1 MTDIEANSRFALIK
15 ENLAE
20 FLNPEI
26 IENILKEGRHPKI
39 YWGTATTGRPHC
51 GYFVPS
57 IKIAQYLAA
66 GCDVTILLA
75 DIHGFLDNLKAPI
88 ELVAY
93 RAKYYE
99 YVIKAMLDAVG
110 VPTEKL
116 RFVLGSSYQKSPEY
130 IMDVYKLCSVVSEH
144 DAKKAGAEVVKQSD
158 NSPLS
163 GLLYPILQVLDE
175 QYLDVDAQFGGVDQ
189 RKLFTAAKEWLPK
202 LGYKERAHLMNPMV
216 PGLHGG
222 KMSSSEED
230 SKIDL
235 LDTAEVVTKKIK
247 KAVAVPK
254 VVEEN
259 GLLAF
264 VEYVLLPAAGLLHG
278 KPKFTVE
285 RERDGLEPLVYEN
298 IAKMHEDYRNDVL
311 TPQLVK
317 PAIAKAL
324 NELLEP
330 IRKGFEE
337 SPEWQEITTKAYPPP
352 PKKEKKVKN
361 KGSRHPGAG
370 KPAETAQKAEGEQ
383 AQTLPDRTA
392 A

>member
-1 MTDIEANSRFALIK
+1 MTDIEAKSRFALIK

-20 FLNPEI
+20 ILNPEI
-26 IENILKEGRHPKI
+26 IESILAEGRHPKI

-88 ELVAY
+88 ELVEY
-93 RAKYYE
+93 RAKYYRFLVTAILE
-99 YVIKAMLDAVG
+99 AVG

-130 IMDVYKLCSVVSEH
+130 IMDLYKLSSVVSEH

-158 NSPLS
+158 NAPLS

-175 QYLDVDAQFGGVDQ
+175 QYLDVDAQFGGLDQ

-202 LGYKERAHLMNPMV
+202 LGYKERAHLLNPMV

-235 LDTAEVVTKKIK
+235 LDSPEAVTKKIR
-247 KAVAVPK
+247 KAVAAPQ

-278 KPKFTVE
+278 QPKFTVE
-285 RERDGLEPLVYEN
+285 RERDGLEPLVYTT
-298 IAKMHEDYRNDVL
+298 IAKMHEDYKNDTL
-311 TPQLVK
+311 TPQLLK
-317 PAIAKAL
+317 PAVAKAL

-330 IRKGFEE
+330 VRKAYEE
-337 SPEWQEITTKAYPPP
+337 SPEWQEIALKAYPPP
-352 PKKEKKVKN
+352 AKKQKKVKD
-361 KGSRHPGAG
+361 KGSRYPGGG
-370 KPAETAQKAEGEQ
+370 KPAEAAGEQ
-383 AQTLPDRTA
+383 TQTLPDRTA
-392 A
+392 

>member
-1 MTDIEANSRFALIK
+1 MTDIEAKSRFALIK

-20 FLNPEI
+20 ILNPEI
-26 IENILKEGRHPKI
+26 IESILAEGRHPKI

-51 GYFVPS
+51 AYFVPA

-66 GCDVTILLA
+66 GCDVTVLLA

-88 ELVAY
+88 ELVEY
-93 RAKYYE
+93 RAKYYRF
-99 YVIKAMLDAVG
+99 VVTAMLEAVG
-110 VPTEKL
+110 VPTDKL

-130 IMDVYKLCSVVSEH
+130 IMDLYKLSSVVSEH

-158 NSPLS
+158 NAPLS

-175 QYLDVDAQFGGVDQ
+175 QYLDCDAQFGGLDQ

-202 LGYKERAHLMNPMV
+202 LGYKERAHLLNSMV

-235 LDTAEVVTKKIK
+235 LDTAEVVTKKIR
-247 KAVAVPK
+247 KAVAAPQ

-264 VEYVLLPAAGLLHG
+264 VEYVLLPASGLQSG
-278 KPKFTVE
+278 KPTFTVE
-285 RERDGLEPLVYEN
+285 RERDGLEPLVYTA
-298 IAKMHEDYRNDVL
+298 IGKMHEDYKNDTL
-311 TPQLVK
+311 TPQLLK
-317 PAIAKAL
+317 PAVSKAL
-324 NELLEP
+324 NELLDP
-330 IRKGFEE
+330 IRKTFEN
-337 SPEWQEITTKAYPPP
+337 SPEWQEITLKAYPPP
-352 PKKEKKVKN
+352 AKKQKKVKD
-361 KGSRHPGAG
+361 KGSRYPAGA
-370 KPAETAQKAEGEQ
+370 KPAAAGEQ
-383 AQTLPDRTA
+383 AQALPDRTA
-392 A
+392 